1 MMKVSIA
8 PSSLSLMFMPLKN
21 DNEAPRLTII
31 AKLMF
36 VVCVL
41 LKCLFYT
48 ITGYTFVILCFKI
61 SQFCFTLLLS
71 DLDGFSFN
79 IIII

>member
-31 AKLMF
+31 TKLMF
-36 VVCVL
+36 VVYVL
-41 LKCLFYT
+41 LNCLFYT
-48 ITGYTFVILCFKI
+48 ITDYTFVILCFNI
-61 SQFCFTLLLS
+61 SQFYFTLLLS

>member
-8 PSSLSLMFMPLKN
+8 PSGLFLMFIPLKN
-21 DNEAPRLTII
+21 DNKEPRLTII

-36 VVCVL
+36 VIYAL
-41 LKCLFYT
+41 LNCLFYT
-48 ITGYTFVILCFKI
+48 ITDCIFLILCFSI
-61 SQFCFTLLLS
+61 LQFCFTLLLS
-71 DLDGFSFN
+71 NLDGFSFN